1 MEAPA
6 PIKTLAT
13 VGNAGDVIINA
24 FLTVFVAFSQLW
36 PAASPLPASV
46 PFLFPLDT
54 HYEMP
59 PCAKQKRGENS
70 AKLGCYGNVE
80 TEQRMGGKGVFLFE
94 IGQCESEWQHR
105 ERETRNN
112 YNTSETNL
120 QFFMVQ
126 PFTQTKSLSVQLSF
140 RISQCPQ
147 TASTELYN
155 PSAEWSQSEK
165 E

>member
-36 PAASPLPASV
+36 PTASPLSASV
-46 PFLFPLDT
+46 PFLFPLDP

-59 PCAKQKRGENS
+59 PRAKLKRGENS

-80 TEQRMGGKGVFLFE
+80 TEQRMGGEEVFLFE
-94 IGQCESEWQHR
+94 IGQCER
-105 ERETRNN
+105 E
-112 YNTSETNL
+112 
-120 QFFMVQ
+120 
-126 PFTQTKSLSVQLSF
+126 
-140 RISQCPQ
+140 
-147 TASTELYN
+147 
-155 PSAEWSQSEK
+155 
-165 E
+165 